1 MKVCECAVAN
11 IMDVSNDSQMGEAL
25 RWALESSSDP
35 ARAAAD
41 WLVRD
46 LGPHYDTAWD
56 LLADPGVGLDQL
68 HQAKTVFKTMRIMGE
83 TVADRRH
90 AARLYAATIAAARVR
105 HGENISTQSEGAIRR
120 ALQTLEQDAEVPG
133 PVRSM
138 IGLALC
144 MMNSGEE

>member
-1 MKVCECAVAN
+1 
-11 IMDVSNDSQMGEAL
+11 MDSCSETRMSEAL

-46 LGPHYDTAWD
+46 ISPHHESAWAM
-56 LLADPGVGLDQL
+56 LADSSVSMAEL
-68 HQAKTVFKTMRIMGE
+68 HQAKTAFKTMRIMGE

-105 HGENISTQSEGAIRR
+105 HGESITRQSQGAIRR
-120 ALQTLEQDAEVPG
+120 ALETLEQDVEVPE

-144 MMNSGEE
+144 MMNNEE

>member
-1 MKVCECAVAN
+1 M
-11 IMDVSNDSQMGEAL
+11 SEAL

-46 LGPHYDTAWD
+46 ISPQHDTAWA
-56 LLADPGVGLDQL
+56 LLADPAVSLEQL
-68 HQAKTVFKTMRIMGE
+68 QQAKTVFKTMRIMGE

-105 HGENISTQSEGAIRR
+105 HGDTISTQSEAAIRR
-120 ALQTLEQDAEVPG
+120 ALEALEQDSEVPE
-133 PVRSM
+133 PVRAI

-144 MMNSGEE
+144 MMRNEDV